1 MKTLTFV
8 KVGND
13 DVFPNSFDLE
23 EISNLLNK
31 NVHVNKIVSSYPKDQ
46 INVEY
51 FNFDDFAEFQISYND
66 PRFKFSDIEKET
78 WLNLFKQMETNQV
91 FTIVAPYW
99 IDLKM
104 NTKQIS
110 YCKRCN
116 IQNEYIDFNPNWI
129 CYSCRS

>member
-1 MKTLTFV
+1 MKTLTLI
-8 KVGND
+8 KVGNAN
-13 DVFPNSFDLE
+13 FAPTSFDL
-23 EISNLLNK
+23 ISISDLLNK
-31 NVHVNKIVSSYPKDQ
+31 EGIGKIISSYPKDQ
-46 INVEY
+46 INVDY
-51 FNFDDFAEFQISYND
+51 FNFDEYAEFQISYSD
-66 PRFKFSDIEKET
+66 PKFIFSDVEKQI
-78 WLNLFKQMETNQV
+78 WLDCFKQMELNQI